1 MSSTS
6 GDSDAEFPLFD
17 QEEADL
23 LHELLTNPTR
33 LTTAHSTNNDCPD
46 SELKPTASPIPDYNL
61 EWLAGR
67 LFSADHLN
75 VILKDRIL
83 VERFARF
90 LETYRPQHAFQLFRC
105 LNARK
110 AFAAIDHTVGLAPKL
125 LNATANPFAIAVAD
139 GNFENQIGKAMDD
152 LISDALPAFITEQ
165 LVNTVTECLVKTITG
180 TITPLMQEMVL
191 GLGEI
196 FCITD
201 PKIPDN
207 PVVYASEG
215 RIP

>member
-6 GDSDAEFPLFD
+6 GDSAAEFPLFD

-33 LTTAHSTNNDCPD
+33 LTTAHSANNDCPD
-46 SELKPTASPIPDYNL
+46 SELKTTASPIPDYNL